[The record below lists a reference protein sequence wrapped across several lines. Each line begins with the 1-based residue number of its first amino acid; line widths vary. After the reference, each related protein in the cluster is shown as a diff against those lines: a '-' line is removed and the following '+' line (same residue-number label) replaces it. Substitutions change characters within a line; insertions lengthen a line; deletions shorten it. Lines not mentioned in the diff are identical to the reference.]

1 MPLSG
6 SGGRGNRT
14 LARRVVRRHPYARAP
29 SSPMRCRRW
38 KANSNMVAA
47 RLWWMRYRGRRPWG
61 RRGEVPGRPALS
73 RDSTSTTGAQ
83 MQVQLW
89 HVAKAALSPTPGR
102 KNMPYPGLGMSH
114 TNRPG
119 RGWAGSQP
127 PFLRPQE
134 SEVKRGGTGPQGEK
148 TIWTLPPVSEEE
160 RRRRA
165 GKPGAGTPKVTQ
177 HSPLHSA
184 EPASEPQHAHLEICI
199 KDPDEGADSGIT
211 GRLEHDEAPRT
222 ILSPEERCTGRGPW
236 SQAKPLISAL
246 P

>member
-1 MPLSG
+1 
-6 SGGRGNRT
+6 
-14 LARRVVRRHPYARAP
+14 
-29 SSPMRCRRW
+29 
-38 KANSNMVAA
+38 
-47 RLWWMRYRGRRPWG
+47 
-61 RRGEVPGRPALS
+61 
-73 RDSTSTTGAQ
+73 

-89 HVAKAALSPTPGR
+89 HAAETALSPTPGR
-102 KNMPYPGLGMSH
+102 KNMLYPGLGTSH

-148 TIWTLPPVSEEE
+148 TIWTLPPVSEKE

-199 KDPDEGADSGIT
+199 KDPDEGADSGVT